1 MITVREATGGD
12 VAAIRE
18 VFLATYGTDYT
29 DPRYYD
35 DALLTRLVYSDD
47 SLLLV
52 AEDTEAGKVVGT
64 ASVDLEVGAHSDLV
78 GEFCRLAVHPDARQR
93 GVARLLMAERLRRVQ
108 DRLQVGLVEA
118 RTAHPYSLRNAE
130 SHQFA
135 VVGFVPARWRLQDRE
150 SLALL
155 LRFFGNALELRNNNP
170 RIVPEVHP
178 LAHMALENCSLP
190 QDAIVDEDA
199 PAYPPGGDF
208 EVQELTTEGYAP
220 LLRIERGRVRRR
232 EIFGPARLHY
242 GIFKLQ
248 ARRSR
253 YLIAREG
260 GRVAGAVGF
269 TLDPVDKAVRIF
281 ELIALHDEVVRF
293 LLSDLERSC
302 REKWGCLIE
311 VDVSAHAPRMQRTLI
326 ELGFLPVAY
335 LPALV
340 FHEVERLDVVKLL
353 RLLSPPRVSTD
364 GLTPSCT
371 AMAELVLRLFRNRT
385 VLPRI
390 AQAVHDLSLFAGLG
404 DDLVA
409 RLAGVCGVATFAP
422 GEQVFGEGEA
432 GDRMYVVLQG
442 EVVITVAGSPG
453 TVGVVRGGECLGEMS
468 LLTAEPHSATATA
481 RTHVEA
487 AVLGHLDL
495 ADLIRR
501 RPDIGLHI
509 YRNLAVGMGGKLR
522 RVDTS
527 MAGHETGPVPNTQG
541 RTA

>member
-1 MITVREATGGD
+1 MITVREATGRD

-18 VFLATYGTDYT
+18 IFLASYGTDYT

-52 AEDTEAGKVVGT
+52 AEDTETGRVVGT

-78 GEFCRLAVHPDARQR
+78 GEFCRLAVHPDYRQSRHRQAADERTPPARPGPPPGRPGRSAGDAPLQPENRRGPSVRGRGLPPRAMAAARARKPGSARPLLRQR
-93 GVARLLMAERLRRVQ
+93 AG
-108 DRLQVGLVEA
+108 
-118 RTAHPYSLRNAE
+118 
-130 SHQFA
+130 
-135 VVGFVPARWRLQDRE
+135 
-150 SLALL
+150 
-155 LRFFGNALELRNNNP
+155 LRNNHP
-170 RIVPEVHP
+170 RIIPEVHP

-190 QDAIVDEDA
+190 PDAIVDEDA
-199 PAYPPGGDF
+199 TAYPPGGDF

-220 LLRIERGRVRRR
+220 LLRIERGRVRHR

-253 YLIAREG
+253 YLIARDG
-260 GRVAGAVGF
+260 GRIAGAVGF

-281 ELIALHDEVVRF
+281 ELIALHDEVIRF
-293 LLSDLERSC
+293 LLSDLERAC
-302 REKWGCLIE
+302 REKWDCLIE

-340 FHEVERLDVVKLL
+340 FHEVERLDVVKMV
-353 RLLSPPRVSTD
+353 RLLIPPQVRTD

-390 AQAVHDLSLFAGLG
+390 AKAVHDLPLFAGLNAEQ
-404 DDLVA
+404 VA
-409 RLAGVCGVATFAP
+409 RLAGVCGVTD
-422 GEQVFGEGEA
+422 V
-432 GDRMYVVLQG
+432 
-442 EVVITVAGSPG
+442 
-453 TVGVVRGGECLGEMS
+453 
-468 LLTAEPHSATATA
+468 
-481 RTHVEA
+481 
-487 AVLGHLDL
+487 
-495 ADLIRR
+495 
-501 RPDIGLHI
+501 
-509 YRNLAVGMGGKLR
+509 
-522 RVDTS
+522 
-527 MAGHETGPVPNTQG
+527 
-541 RTA
+541 